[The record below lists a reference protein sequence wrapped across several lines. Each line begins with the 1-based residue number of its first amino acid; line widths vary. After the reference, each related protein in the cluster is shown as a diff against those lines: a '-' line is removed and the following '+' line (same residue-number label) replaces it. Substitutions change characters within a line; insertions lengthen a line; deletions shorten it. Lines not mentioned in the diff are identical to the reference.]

1 MDRTILSLH
10 FTRIFIVALALHLF
24 NLSIDPQDKYPDWAP
39 EDLSVN
45 EIESFTEFFA
55 EVILGKTNAFKE
67 HDERDHESA
76 RHGHINIY
84 CLSSNHL
91 TTLRDF
97 YPNILY
103 SHQFQTQIIERTI
116 PSNKEIITPPPKG

>member
-1 MDRTILSLH
+1 MDRTILPLY

-24 NLSIDPQDKYPDWAP
+24 NLSIDPQDKHPDWAP

-45 EIESFTEFFA
+45 EIESFTEFFT

-67 HDERDHESA
+67 HDEHDHESV
-76 RHGHINIY
+76 RYGHIYIY
-84 CLSSNHL
+84 CLSSNL
-91 TTLRDF
+91 TILKDF

-103 SHQFQTQIIERTI
+103 THQFQTQIIGRTI
-116 PSNKEIITPPPKG
+116 PSNKEIIAPPPKG